1 MSIALPATPACPA
14 LPSISNGD
22 ITYTKDEMNGN
33 YPIGTRALF
42 QCDDGYVLQGSHG
55 STCQLLGILDSLG
68 IWDKNRP
75 KCTSNDIY
83 QFLVCFN
90 KL

>member
-1 MSIALPATPACPA
+1 MAISVPLAPTCSA

-33 YPIGTRALF
+33 YPVGTRALF
-42 QCDDGYVLQGSHG
+42 QCDDGYVLQGSHN

-68 IWDKNRP
+68 IWDKNPPQCR
-75 KCTSNDIY
+75 SNEIY
-83 QFLVCFN
+83 QFFGVF
-90 KL
+90 

>member
-1 MSIALPATPACPA
+1 
-14 LPSISNGD
+14 
-22 ITYTKDEMNGN
+22 MNGN

-68 IWDKNRP
+68 IWDKNP
-75 KCTSNDIY
+75 PQCQSNEIY
-83 QFLVCFN
+83 QFFRVF
-90 KL
+90 

>member
-55 STCQLLGILDSLG
+55 STCQLIGILDSLG
-68 IWDKNRP
+68 IWDKNP
-75 KCTSNDIY
+75 PSAKVMKFINFSA
-83 QFLVCFN
+83 L
-90 KL
+90 